1 MLTLSVNILFS
12 FVSYT
17 TSKELLERISDRL
30 QLKEYLTVMHLHYKL
45 FTTRKDPKSSRLDHI
60 NDVISMVEELAKI
73 GSPITKKEVI
83 MTILASLPPE
93 YDPLIVRLD
102 TMEIGSIN
110 LTMVKAEFSYEESR
124 LLSKTIMRGRR

>member
-1 MLTLSVNILFS
+1 
-12 FVSYT
+12 
-17 TSKELLERISDRL
+17 
-30 QLKEYLTVMHLHYKL
+30 
-45 FTTRKDPKSSRLDHI
+45 
-60 NDVISMVEELAKI
+60 MVEELAKI